1 MAQLSDRSDRHYQ
14 SHMRVGSHLAAYQ
27 AMLGGSH
34 SPLMSRHPT
43 CGDRCTEWLHGVLS
57 APCSTEAK
65 HGSVDVTEQA
75 WTAVGR
81 LRDGLTDAGW
91 YDHPQALADA
101 CTASTC
107 PISSRLPWADGSHA
121 YGPRQVQE
129 TISVRQRGGGV
140 GSSEASVLRAKSS
153 GCTGIIEG
161 VALVEGGAR
170 KERLE
175 FPGGA
180 FQGQPPPDPPQ
191 ALLLGRR
198 VAWRSGWEPL

>member
-1 MAQLSDRSDRHYQ
+1 MIRHLPQPKEQDWRAVMAQLSDRSDRHYQ

-140 GSSEASVLRAKSS
+140 GSSEASVLRAKSLWLYRKILMS
-153 GCTGIIEG
+153 YSLHTYICTHY
-161 VALVEGGAR
+161 
-170 KERLE
+170 
-175 FPGGA
+175 
-180 FQGQPPPDPPQ
+180 
-191 ALLLGRR
+191 
-198 VAWRSGWEPL
+198 S

>member
-1 MAQLSDRSDRHYQ
+1 MIRHLPQPKEQDWRAVMAQLSDRSDRHYQ

-43 CGDRCTEWLHGVLS
+43 CGDRCTEWLHVVLS

-107 PISSRLPWADGSHA
+107 PISSRLPWADVACIRSTPGTRDDFCPPTRRR
-121 YGPRQVQE
+121 GGQ
-129 TISVRQRGGGV
+129 QRGV
-140 GSSEASVLRAKSS
+140 RPSREESLAVPEDTHELL
-153 GCTGIIEG
+153 IIHE
-161 VALVEGGAR
+161 
-170 KERLE
+170 
-175 FPGGA
+175 
-180 FQGQPPPDPPQ
+180 
-191 ALLLGRR
+191 
-198 VAWRSGWEPL
+198 

>member
-1 MAQLSDRSDRHYQ
+1 MTKICPPQRSKTQTGPYAQHHQ
-14 SHMRVGSHLAAYQ
+14 SRACGQPSSGIPSYAGRVELTSHVA
-27 AMLGGSH
+27 
-34 SPLMSRHPT
+34 T
-43 CGDRCTEWLHGVLS
+43 CSDRCTEWLHVVLS

-107 PISSRLPWADGSHA
+107 PISSRLPWADDSHA

-140 GSSEASVLRAKSS
+140 GSSEASVLREVSWL
-153 GCTGIIEG
+153 TGKYSIFL
-161 VALVEGGAR
+161 AAAY
-170 KERLE
+170 RLIL
-175 FPGGA
+175 P
-180 FQGQPPPDPPQ
+180 
-191 ALLLGRR
+191 
-198 VAWRSGWEPL
+198 

>member
-1 MAQLSDRSDRHYQ
+1 MIRHLPWPKEQDWRAVMAQLSDRSDRHYQ

-27 AMLGGSH
+27 AMLGGWH
-34 SPLMSRHPT
+34 SPLMSRHAVT
-43 CGDRCTEWLHGVLS
+43 DAQSGCTVVLS

-140 GSSEASVLRAKSS
+140 GSSEASVLRAKCSLAVPED
-153 GCTGIIEG
+153 THELLIIHE
-161 VALVEGGAR
+161 E
-170 KERLE
+170 
-175 FPGGA
+175 
-180 FQGQPPPDPPQ
+180 
-191 ALLLGRR
+191 
-198 VAWRSGWEPL
+198 S